1 MCTKSGIVPALMI
14 LAILFVFTGAILV
27 ILGFVL
33 MGHENAGIAF
43 DNVMLLYIYTHT
55 HTHTHTHIYI
65 QTFIITNQ

>member
-43 DNVMLLYIYTHT
+43 DNGMLL

-65 QTFIITNQ
+65 QTFHITNQ

>member
-43 DNVMLLYIYTHT
+43 ENGMLLYTHT
-55 HTHTHTHIYI
+55 HTHTHTYLHSNISHY
-65 QTFIITNQ
+65 

>member
-43 DNVMLLYIYTHT
+43 ENGMLLYT
-55 HTHTHTHIYI
+55 HTHTHTHIYLHSNI
-65 QTFIITNQ
+65 SHY

>member
-43 DNVMLLYIYTHT
+43 ENGMLLY
-55 HTHTHTHIYI
+55 THTHTHIYLHSNI
-65 QTFIITNQ
+65 SHY

>member
-43 DNVMLLYIYTHT
+43 ENGMLLYIYTHT
-55 HTHTHTHIYI
+55 HTYLHSNISHY
-65 QTFIITNQ
+65 

>member
-43 DNVMLLYIYTHT
+43 DNGMLLHT
-55 HTHTHTHIYI
+55 HTHTYLHSNIFHY
-65 QTFIITNQ
+65 

>member
-43 DNVMLLYIYTHT
+43 ENGMLLYTHT
-55 HTHTHTHIYI
+55 HTHTYLHSNISHY
-65 QTFIITNQ
+65 

>member
-43 DNVMLLYIYTHT
+43 ENGMLLYIYTHT
-55 HTHTHTHIYI
+55 HTHIYI
-65 QTFIITNQ
+65 QTFHITNQ

>member
-43 DNVMLLYIYTHT
+43 ENGMLLYTHT
-55 HTHTHTHIYI
+55 HTHTHTYIYI
-65 QTFIITNQ
+65 

>member
-43 DNVMLLYIYTHT
+43 ENGMLLYTHT
-55 HTHTHTHIYI
+55 HTYLHS
-65 QTFIITNQ
+65 IISHY

>member
-43 DNVMLLYIYTHT
+43 ENGMLLYTHT
-55 HTHTHTHIYI
+55 HAHTHIYI
-65 QTFIITNQ
+65 QTFHITNQ